1 MKLSPKTIQVLRE
14 IINEKSQYRSGPM
27 LVEFFNDLGFHDV
40 YGQGFPSRWAYTE
53 EKLNELNGTATLDQ
67 CIKNVFAPV
76 NYIENPA
83 LLDELL
89 ELFEV
94 TLKMRCSKSRYYS
107 DLELAG
113 TFEKSPKASFSRC
126 PSISICN
133 TAIGM
138 YILKEKMYSS
148 EK

>member
-76 NYIENPA
+76 NYW
-83 LLDELL
+83 
-89 ELFEV
+89 
-94 TLKMRCSKSRYYS
+94 SY
-107 DLELAG
+107 
-113 TFEKSPKASFSRC
+113 
-126 PSISICN
+126 SISICN